1 MTCKKRKIKRK
12 ISKKI
17 DIIETEKEK
26 IQKQRKSNYKENDVN
41 VKNIRKN
48 IQKNIK
54 ADERLIRKMK
64 TDYEYLPLSK
74 TKVDIRNQLCYSQN
88 YAHAVHEKHAIDAA
102 SVNTPDGTTV
112 LLFIRLKGSLIYI
125 LRIKAEELHSDFANI
140 WKNN

>member
-1 MTCKKRKIKRK
+1 MPPKALVFQSNMFHPQKSLAAMPSKRSTPMFPAR
-12 ISKKI
+12 S
-17 DIIETEKEK
+17 DNF
-26 IQKQRKSNYKENDVN
+26 QLLFALLLPAQ
-41 VKNIRKN
+41 
-48 IQKNIK
+48 
-54 ADERLIRKMK
+54 K

>member
-1 MTCKKRKIKRK
+1 
-12 ISKKI
+12 
-17 DIIETEKEK
+17 
-26 IQKQRKSNYKENDVN
+26 
-41 VKNIRKN
+41 
-48 IQKNIK
+48 
-54 ADERLIRKMK
+54 MK
-64 TDYEYLPLSK
+64 TDYEYLLLSK

>member
-26 IQKQRKSNYKENDVN
+26 IQKQRKSNHKENDAN

-74 TKVDIRNQLCYSQN
+74 TKVDVRNQLCYSQN

>member
-1 MTCKKRKIKRK
+1 
-12 ISKKI
+12 
-17 DIIETEKEK
+17 
-26 IQKQRKSNYKENDVN
+26 
-41 VKNIRKN
+41 
-48 IQKNIK
+48 
-54 ADERLIRKMK
+54 MK

-88 YAHAVHEKHAIDAA
+88 YAHAVHKKHAIDAA

>member
-1 MTCKKRKIKRK
+1 
-12 ISKKI
+12 
-17 DIIETEKEK
+17 
-26 IQKQRKSNYKENDVN
+26 
-41 VKNIRKN
+41 
-48 IQKNIK
+48 
-54 ADERLIRKMK
+54 MK

-102 SVNTPDGTTV
+102 SVNAPDGTTV